1 MLIRQARSAGQ
12 VLTPSVLGLRRRLI
26 AIMRIISLVPA
37 GTEIVF
43 ALGLERDVV
52 AVSHECD
59 YPPQAHELPRLTR
72 SAIGGATLTSAAIDA
87 ADSRSFGRRSHHT
100 MAPRIAAATAPENS
114 VEMRQS
120 LIGGG

>member
-1 MLIRQARSAGQ
+1 
-12 VLTPSVLGLRRRLI
+12 
-26 AIMRIISLVPA
+26 MRIVSLVPA

-87 ADSRSFGRRSHHT
+87 AVSARKATGAPCVPPWHRGRRDHHWCH
-100 MAPRIAAATAPENS
+100 
-114 VEMRQS
+114 
-120 LIGGG
+120 